1 MNKFN
6 YIYSRFKS
14 KVLKVYA
21 KFYKIFKDFP
31 ESSSILLF
39 LKSIFINIY
48 FKKLY
53 DRFRDNF

>member
-6 YIYSRFKS
+6 NIYSRFKS
-14 KVLKVYA
+14 KILKVYA

-48 FKKLY
+48 F
-53 DRFRDNF
+53 